1 MNDDDFTPR
10 DIFAG
15 LAMVG
20 LITKIPLQVLDR
32 EEEAGEYNNIAF
44 SAYEYA
50 DAMLEARKVDEYE
63 GIASIHKRKEFR

>member
-15 LAMVG
+15 LALVG
-20 LITKIPLQVLDR
+20 MIIRTNDKEWSDSYVV
-32 EEEAGEYNNIAF
+32 E
-44 SAYEYA
+44 SAYELA

-63 GIASIHKRKEFR
+63 GIASIHKRKDFR